1 MKRKTPF
8 LLLAIAL
15 AFALSLPLV
24 ACTRGDEGTQSYSVE
39 ETQSY
44 SVKYVKFISDGNT
57 YDIAPAQEN
66 SAVVIPAEPKKNGYA
81 FDGWYFDENVWQNP
95 VGNSLTVT
103 TDTTVYAKWSPIS
116 YSISYNFDGGEL
128 PEGVTNPTSYTIE
141 SNDITLASPVRKGY
155 AFDGWELGNN
165 RIQTITKGNVGDLS
179 FTAKWVKDGYTV
191 TYENTKGTVN
201 TNPLAYVISD
211 SDIPLVNLSKDG
223 YKFEGWYVGD
233 SKITEIA
240 ANTAGDL
247 TITAKWTP
255 ISYPIT
261 YNFDNGALAEGVT
274 NPTSYTIESD
284 DITLA
289 SPVRSGYAF
298 DGWQS
303 GDNIIR
309 TIKKGSVGAL
319 SLTAKWIEAGYGI
332 TYDNTMDA
340 KNENPLAYA
349 ISDKAIV
356 LKDLSKD
363 GYKFEGWFDGTN
375 KITEIAANTTGNLTF
390 TAKWTL
396 ETYTITYK
404 GPNDEDLETEGYGL
418 PESFTVESEDQELY
432 GRHVTGYRFEK
443 WMDDK
448 GRTITFIPAGS
459 FGNVVLYGIYKPDT
473 MFNIYYIDDDFGKTN
488 DANPTTYEIGDEITD
503 LQPLEK
509 LDYEFKG
516 WSTGLEIVTSLD
528 TSYGGNIFLYAVWE
542 QKPEFK
548 GLDYVLDEQKNVCIL
563 LDVEDKTVTK
573 LEISGVFTAI
583 KPGVLAGLENLE
595 KLSVPFL
602 GFESE
607 TMQSANLAYLFG
619 YESNAA
625 AGGAIPSSLTKV
637 TVKGGAIGDYAFANL
652 GNVKEIVL
660 SPDITEIGFYAFYKC
675 SQLVELTM
683 PAFRLDSDALVNALK
698 AKGATFISG
707 YQSMAMYYGIVNSM
721 DSDLKDA
728 NAPLINLHINGA
740 GDVSTDWNAQG
751 MFYYCKGIGTVTID
765 NLKVIHTSMFD
776 HCEKLTQVTIGNTVE
791 EIESYAFQYCASL
804 TEIVIPDT
812 VTKLGIS
819 YTNADGIWHA
829 GQLSGAVFRA
839 CTALSKA
846 VIGNGVEIIPRG
858 TFESSPLKEL
868 TIGENVHYID
878 FWAFRKFSEDEIAI
892 TNKSKYKEWV
902 VSGPIEASVMDSLM
916 ASDNAPEKIYYGL
929 RSFNSDYTYI
939 TGGTTYQ
946 YFLSSSS
953 TGYPQNGTV
962 EQIARWKLVFYS
974 PTDPYAEGGAAS
986 KDNADIEYWYH
997 DDGMEWYLEKYCVTP
1012 KMWEKPQE

>member
-1 MKRKTPF
+1 MKRKIPF

-15 AFALSLPLV
+15 ALALSLALA
-24 ACTRGDEGTQSYSVE
+24 ACDKSGGEI
-39 ETQSY
+39 QSY
-44 SVKYVKFISDGNT
+44 SVKFVSDGNT
-57 YDIAPAQEN
+57 YDIV
-66 SAVVIPAEPKKNGYA
+66 AVQDGTTIANPVEPKKNGYA
-81 FDGWYFDENVWQNP
+81 FGGWYFDENALQNP
-95 VGNSLTVT
+95 VGGDFAVT
-103 TDTTVYAKWSPIS
+103 QNTTVYAKWSPVE
-116 YSISYNFDGGEL
+116 YSIEYNLDGGVL
-128 PEGVTNPTSYTIE
+128 QEGVVNPTSYTIE
-141 SNDITLASPVRKGY
+141 S
-155 AFDGWELGNN
+155 E
-165 RIQTITKGNVGDLS
+165 
-179 FTAKWVKDGYTV
+179 
-191 TYENTKGTVN
+191 
-201 TNPLAYVISD
+201 
-211 SDIPLVNLSKDG
+211 
-223 YKFEGWYVGD
+223 
-233 SKITEIA
+233 
-240 ANTAGDL
+240 
-247 TITAKWTP
+247 
-255 ISYPIT
+255 
-261 YNFDNGALAEGVT
+261 
-274 NPTSYTIESD
+274 

-332 TYDNTMDA
+332 TYENTMDA

-363 GYKFEGWFDGTN
+363 GYSFDGWFDGED
-375 KITEIAANTTGNLTF
+375 KVVEIAANTTGNRTF

-404 GPNDEDLETEGYGL
+404 GPNDEVLDTEGYGL
-418 PESFTVESEDQELY
+418 PESFTVESEDLELY

-459 FGNVVLYGIYKPDT
+459 AGDIVLYGIYKPDT

-488 DANPTTYEIGDEITD
+488 DVNPTTYEIGDEIAD

-509 LDYEFKG
+509 FDYEFKG

-528 TSYGGNIFLYAVWE
+528 TSYGGDVYLYATWE
-542 QKPEFK
+542 QKPEFR

-573 LEISGVFTAI
+573 LEISDVFTAI
-583 KPGVLAGLENLE
+583 KPGALAGLDNLE
-595 KLSVPFL
+595 ELSVPFL

-619 YESNAA
+619 HESNVS
-625 AGGAIPSSLTKV
+625 AGEAIPSSLTKV

-683 PAFRLDSDALVNALK
+683 PVFRFGSDALINALK

-707 YQSMAMYYGIVNSM
+707 SQSMAMYYGIVNSK

-728 NAPLINLHINGA
+728 SAPLINLHINGA
-740 GDVSTDWNAQG
+740 GEVSKDWNAPG
-751 MFYYCKGIGTVTID
+751 MFYYCNGIGTVTID
-765 NLKVIHTSMFD
+765 NLKVIHKSMFD

-791 EIESYAFQYCASL
+791 EIESYAFQYCESL

-812 VTKLGIS
+812 VTKLGIG
-819 YTNADGIWHA
+819 YTNVDGTWHA

-839 CTALSKA
+839 CRALSKA

-858 TFESSPLKEL
+858 TFYVCPLEEL
-868 TIGENVHYID
+868 TIGENVRYID
-878 FWAFRKFSEDEIAI
+878 FSAFYDLSRFRDDGKTLTVI
-892 TNKSKYKEWV
+892 NNSKYKEWV

-916 ASDNAPEKIYYGL
+916 ASDNAPEKIYYGYK
-929 RSFNSDYTYI
+929 SFERDYYTMTINKNVKLQTAYE
-939 TGGTTYQ
+939 
-946 YFLSSSS
+946 YFLFNDKDNV
-953 TGYPQNGTV
+953 GFLAAQYGTV
-962 EQIARWKLVFYS
+962 EQITRWKLVFYS

-997 DDGMEWYLEKYCVTP
+997 DDGEKWYLEKCCVTP